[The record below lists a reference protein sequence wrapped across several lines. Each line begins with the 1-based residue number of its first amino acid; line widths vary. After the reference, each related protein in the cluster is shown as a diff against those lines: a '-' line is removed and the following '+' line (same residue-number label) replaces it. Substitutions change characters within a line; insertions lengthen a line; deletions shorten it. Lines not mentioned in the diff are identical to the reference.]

1 MKAIGK
7 FLLFLFCFTSVVYAE
22 GRKVIIDTDPGVDDA
37 VAIMLAFQSP
47 EIEVIGLTTVFGN
60 STVATTTHNALLLC
74 EFAGKHLPVA
84 PGSTQPLQIPK
95 RRNPDFVHGV
105 DALGNTFWP
114 APNAQPIAE
123 RAASFI
129 VRNIM
134 DNPHEITLVAL
145 GPLTNLAH
153 ALMEEPNIAHHVK
166 EVVIFAGAI
175 RTPGNCSPIAEAN
188 VWGDPHAA
196 DIVFAA
202 PWPLTVMTLDAS
214 EKPILTKK
222 MLSRIS
228 VKNPQLGT
236 FLEQINQFYID
247 FYISKNPSLDG
258 AKVHDSLTIAY
269 LIDKELFKMEQGT
282 VCVVT
287 EGIAEGATIF
297 DRSGNPEFL
306 PWYSRPLVNVCIGC
320 NPEGVLQL
328 IEERLSSKKKQ
339 STIPSEYLETVAK

>member
-1 MKAIGK
+1 MKPIGK
-7 FLLFLFCFTSVVYAE
+7 LLFVLLCFTSAVNAE
-22 GRKVIIDTDPGVDDA
+22 GRKIIIDTDPGVDDA

-60 STVATTTHNALLLC
+60 SDVATTTHNALLLC
-74 EFAGKHLPVA
+74 ERAGKHLPVA
-84 PGSTQPLQIPK
+84 QGSAHPLQIPK
-95 RRNPDFVHGV
+95 RPNPDFVHGV
-105 DALGNTFWP
+105 DALGNTSWP
-114 APNAQPIAE
+114 APNVRPVAE
-123 RAASFI
+123 SAASFI

-153 ALMEEPNIAHHVK
+153 ALMQEPQIAQYVK

-175 RTPGNCSPIAEAN
+175 MTAGNCSPIAEAN

-202 PWPLTVMTLDAS
+202 PWPLTTMTLDAS
-214 EKPILTKK
+214 QKPLLTKQ

-228 VKNPQLGT
+228 GKNPRLGT

-247 FYISKNPSLDG
+247 FYLSNNPLLEG

-269 LIDKELFKMEQGT
+269 LIDKKLFKVEQGT

-297 DRSGNPEFL
+297 DKSGNPRFL
-306 PWYSRPLVNVCIGC
+306 PWYTRPSINVCIDC
-320 NPEGVLQL
+320 MPEGVIQL
-328 IEERLSSKKKQ
+328 IEERLSH
-339 STIPSEYLETVAK
+339 ELF